1 MNKKRLLSSVLLVSI
16 LTVNVKANH
25 YNFDKV
31 TILEEDESDVKTT
44 SYQYEVVNVLSTK
57 FNGDVKLELGL
68 GESKK
73 LGANVGVEATSSNT
87 KKEIRTATITRK
99 EESDNLGS
107 VKIYFYDPIIESKT
121 SATQYQVRTYNTG
134 NVKFGISAY

>member
-25 YNFDKV
+25 YNFDKN
-31 TILEEDESDVKTT
+31 TT
-44 SYQYEVVNVLSTK
+44 DDTETV
-57 FNGDVKLELGL
+57 FNKCCYIIMGTYNI
-68 GESKK
+68 
-73 LGANVGVEATSSNT
+73 GANVGVEATSSNT
-87 KKEIRTATITRK
+87 KKEIRTVTITRK